1 MDRLE
6 RVRQLRERYE
16 GALDDA
22 EGLRA
27 EYHREVV
34 KLHRSG
40 MSLRE
45 IAEALGMSHQ
55 RVHQI
60 VGGAEER
67 PHRRGRVAGLTAGLV
82 IFALAATSIGIVLS
96 RHPESPVAALTHA
109 TFTPSPVLPRPTP
122 TPIAVA
128 TSPRHLPH
136 ACMVVTLV
144 NPRTGEILA
153 VSSSGRRSLNCGS
166 SAFRPSV
173 DAALLKSLISG

>member
-6 RVRQLRERYE
+6 RVRQLREQYE

-22 EGLRA
+22 ERHRA

-60 VGGAEER
+60 VGGVEER

-82 IFALAATSIGIVLS
+82 IFAFAATSIGVVLS

-109 TFTPSPVLPRPTP
+109 TPTPIAALTHATP

-136 ACMVVTLV
+136 ACRVVALV
-144 NPRTGEILA
+144 NPRTGEVLA
-153 VSSSGRRSLNCGS
+153 VSSSGRRSGNCGS
-166 SAFRPSV
+166 SAFRPFV
-173 DAALLKSLISG
+173 DAALLESLITG